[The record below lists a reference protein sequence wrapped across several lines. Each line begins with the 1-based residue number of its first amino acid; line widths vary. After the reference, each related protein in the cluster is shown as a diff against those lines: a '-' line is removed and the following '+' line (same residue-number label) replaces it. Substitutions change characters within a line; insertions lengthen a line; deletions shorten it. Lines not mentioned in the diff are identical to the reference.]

1 VIVTEERWNALP
13 KKIMAAGALLFDE
26 ARRILLVKPTYRLRW
41 QLPGGVVDTGES
53 PKEACEREILEELGC
68 RLTVVRPVLVDYTR
82 TVGEMV
88 VDHFEWLFQGPSL
101 SREQVERIQI
111 DGKEIEEYRCV
122 SMAEMP
128 VMVEVFNERRIRNAI
143 SAIERGTFVYTD
155 DNAVKPY
162 PA

>member
-1 VIVTEERWNALP
+1 V
-13 KKIMAAGALLFDE
+13 
-26 ARRILLVKPTYRLRW
+26 
-41 QLPGGVVDTGES
+41 
-53 PKEACEREILEELGC
+53 ILEELGC

-88 VDHFEWLFQGPSL
+88 VDHFEWLFEGPSL
-101 SREQVERIQI
+101 SREQIERIQI

-143 SAIERGTFVYTD
+143 SAIERGTFVYID
-155 DNAVKPY
+155 DSAVKPY